1 MSLSIGSRLGPYE
14 ISGQLGAGGMGEVYR
29 ARDARLGREVAIKV
43 LPEAF
48 AADAERLA
56 RFERE
61 AKLLASLN
69 HPNIAAI
76 YGLEESGSAHALV
89 MELVEG
95 PTLDQRLQHGALP
108 LPEALAIAQQIAEA
122 LEAAHQKGI
131 IHRDLKPQNVKLTGE
146 STVKVLDFGLAKALE
161 PATAPL
167 PGPLANSPTL
177 MNSPTLAASGTA
189 MGVILGTASYMAPEQ
204 AKGLAVD
211 ERADVWAFG
220 VVLFEMLSGKRL
232 FAGDSV
238 SETLAEVLKSPIDF
252 SQLPADTPAAVRR
265 LLRRCLARSPK
276 ERLRAIGDARIEL
289 DELRR
294 GQSDAEPAAP
304 ANGSSA
310 LPWSRRLVWLGLGAV
325 LAGGAVFAYYARHQ
339 PHPAIPSS
347 FTQLS
352 FSRGYTQSARFLPDG
367 QTVVYSSADEG
378 APLSLRS
385 TRIDAVDS
393 RPLDLPPS
401 DVVGVSRAGEM
412 ALLLGRHHVG
422 SWASIGTLAQVGF
435 SGGAPREIL
444 EDVYDADIAPDG
456 KSFAVVRAA
465 ASGQQLEYPIG
476 HPIFHS
482 DGWISQPRIAA
493 DGARVALVD
502 HPFSGDDRG
511 FVTLIDGAQH
521 AQRLSKDINY
531 LQGIA
536 WSADGREIW
545 ASGADAATGGALI
558 ACAPDRM
565 PRVLMRAPGA
575 LRLEDVSSAGRAL
588 LIIDDTRSDVEGR
601 LRGDRENRRYSWW
614 DNDVPKSISDDG
626 SVMVAS
632 SSLLSAEGEYIS
644 YYRRDAG
651 PPVQIGGGT
660 VGGMS
665 PDGRWIFVV
674 NVNKEPTTLRIVPT
688 GPGSGRQ
695 IALGN
700 VQPRFDGLQR
710 SDASAD
716 GRYQTFVGLVP
727 GEGTRGYL
735 LDLKSDAPPR
745 AITPL
750 GVWFVRLSPD
760 GTKVAELSSD
770 GGLRIR
776 TIATGAAITVPGTQR
791 TDMPLAWDST
801 STALFVWD
809 QTFPAH
815 VERLD
820 PASGKRT
827 PALEFEPRDPA
838 GILYGQAVLTTDG
851 RYFLFRFRRSLSS
864 LFVGEGLR

>member
-1 MSLSIGSRLGPYE
+1 
-14 ISGQLGAGGMGEVYR
+14 
-29 ARDARLGREVAIKV
+29 
-43 LPEAF
+43 
-48 AADAERLA
+48 
-56 RFERE
+56 
-61 AKLLASLN
+61 
-69 HPNIAAI
+69 
-76 YGLEESGSAHALV
+76 
-89 MELVEG
+89 
-95 PTLDQRLQHGALP
+95 
-108 LPEALAIAQQIAEA
+108 
-122 LEAAHQKGI
+122 
-131 IHRDLKPQNVKLTGE
+131 
-146 STVKVLDFGLAKALE
+146 LDFGLAKALD
-161 PATAPL
+161 PATLPAPGL
-167 PGPLANSPTL
+167 AANSPAL
-177 MNSPTLAASGTA
+177 MNSPTLAASGTQ
-189 MGVILGTASYMAPEQ
+189 MGVILGTAAYMAPEQ

-211 ERADVWAFG
+211 ERADIWAFG

-238 SETLAEVLKSPIDF
+238 PETLAEVLKSPIDF
-252 SQLPADTPAAVRR
+252 THLPPQTPAAVRR
-265 LLRRCLARSPK
+265 LLRRCLDRSPK

-294 GQSDAEPAAP
+294 GQADAEPAAAAP
-304 ANGSSA
+304 ASPA
-310 LPWSRRLVWLGLGAV
+310 TPWSRRLAWLALGAV
-325 LAGGAVFAYYARHQ
+325 LAGGAVWAFYARRQ
-339 PHPAIPSS
+339 PATALPTRFA
-347 FTQLS
+347 QLS
-352 FSRGYTQSARFLPDG
+352 FGRGYAQSARFLPDG
-367 QTVVYSSADEG
+367 QTVVYSAADEG
-378 APLSLRS
+378 APLTLRS

-393 RPLDLPPS
+393 RPLDLPAG
-401 DVVGVSRAGEM
+401 DVVGVSRGGEM

-435 SGGAPREIL
+435 AGGAPREIL

-476 HPIFHS
+476 HPVFHS

-493 DGARVALVD
+493 DGARVAFVD
-502 HPFSGDDRG
+502 HPFTGDDRG
-511 FVTLIDGAQH
+511 FVTLIDGGQH
-521 AQRLSKDINY
+521 AQRLSEDVNY

-545 ASGADAATGGALI
+545 ASGGDATTGAVLI
-558 ACAPDRM
+558 ACAPGRT
-565 PRVLMRAPGA
+565 PRVLLRAPGG
-575 LRLEDVSSAGRAL
+575 LRLQDVSSTGRVL
-588 LIIDDTRSDVEGR
+588 LILDDTRSDVEGR
-601 LRGDRENRRYSWW
+601 LRGDRESRRYSWW
-614 DNDVPKSISDDG
+614 DNDVPKSIADDG

-632 SSLLSAEGEYIS
+632 SSLTSAEGEYIS

-651 PPVQIGGGT
+651 SPVQIGGGT

-665 PDGRWIFVV
+665 PDGRWIYLV
-674 NVNKEPTTLRIVPT
+674 NIKAPNTLRVVPT
-688 GPGSGRQ
+688 GPGAGRQ
-695 IALGN
+695 IVLGN

-710 SDASAD
+710 TDSSAD
-716 GRYQTFVGLVP
+716 GRYQAFVGLVP

-735 LDLKSDAPPR
+735 LDLQTAAPPR

-750 GVWFVRLSPD
+750 GVWFIRLSPD
-760 GTKVAELSSD
+760 GTKVAELSSE

-776 TIATGAAITVPGTQR
+776 TIATGAAITVPGATR
-791 TDMPLAWDST
+791 TDLPLAWDSA
-801 STALFVWD
+801 SASLFVWD

-851 RYFLFRFRRSLSS
+851 RYFLFRFRRSLST